1 MKEVGAMPE
10 RPATPGGDPGLVVV
24 CREFV
29 ELVTEHLEG
38 ALPDELEAA
47 IRAHL
52 ELCEPCVEYLEQTRA
67 TVRLLGTL
75 PPPALAP
82 VVQDRLLDV
91 FTRLHGPAAGTAAD
105 TGGAAHS

>member
-1 MKEVGAMPE
+1 MPE
-10 RPATPGGDPGLVVV
+10 LPAAPGGDPVLVIA

-38 ALPDELEAA
+38 TLPEEVESA
-47 IRAHL
+47 IGAHL
-52 ELCEPCVEYLEQTRA
+52 ELCEPCVEYLEQTRS

-75 PPPALAP
+75 PAPSLPP

-91 FTRLHGPAAGTAAD
+91 FTRLHPAP
-105 TGGAAHS
+105 